1 MWRYLGQTYESS
13 VFGLPRFLKHESVI
27 RQKLNDQAAIFK
39 GAQLQELEGPVDLEE
54 DLSIRSYSV
63 DYFKH

>member
-1 MWRYLGQTYESS
+1 M
-13 VFGLPRFLKHESVI
+13 FGLPRVLKHESVI
-27 RQKLNDQAAIFK
+27 RQKLNDPAAIFK